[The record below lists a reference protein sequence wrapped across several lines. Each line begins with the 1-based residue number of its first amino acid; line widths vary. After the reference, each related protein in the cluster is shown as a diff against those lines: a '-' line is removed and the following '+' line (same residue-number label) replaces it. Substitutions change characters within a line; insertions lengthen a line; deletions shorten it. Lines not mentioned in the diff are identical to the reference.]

1 MTIEEEVQE
10 LVDRIIGGDDSVNV
24 TDIVRVINEH
34 RDRNLVDERLIT
46 GFGRWVKEQRDSSS
60 WKWGIK

>member
-1 MTIEEEVQE
+1 MIDMTEINEEVQE

-34 RDRNLVDERLIT
+34 RDRNLVDERLIN
-46 GFGRWVKEQRDSSS
+46 KEWLEKQKGESNES
-60 WKWGIK
+60 G